1 MSKTQR
7 DRDYTFEEA
16 EDARN
21 ASVKDKV
28 NLQGSCHLS
37 SDTWLVRHKGRLWLS
52 MRERQR
58 RGMIVMRFKDF
69 MHLPRSLVTS
79 LPL

>member
-1 MSKTQR
+1 MPKTQR

-21 ASVKDKV
+21 AAVKDKV

-37 SDTWLVRHKGRLWLS
+37 KDTWLVRHKGRLWLS
-52 MRERQR
+52 MWERQR
-58 RGMIVMRFKDF
+58 GGW
-69 MHLPRSLVTS
+69 L
-79 LPL
+79 